1 MTGGKRLGHLLMW
14 AGFVTSAFVATS
26 RTEAVDWLAY
36 SLTAAVGNCWSRS
49 VAHERSR
56 RRGLPSAGT

>member
-26 RTEAVDWLAY
+26 RTEAMSTGWP
-36 SLTAAVGNCWSRS
+36 T
-49 VAHERSR
+49 
-56 RRGLPSAGT
+56 PSQPLWELLESFCCA